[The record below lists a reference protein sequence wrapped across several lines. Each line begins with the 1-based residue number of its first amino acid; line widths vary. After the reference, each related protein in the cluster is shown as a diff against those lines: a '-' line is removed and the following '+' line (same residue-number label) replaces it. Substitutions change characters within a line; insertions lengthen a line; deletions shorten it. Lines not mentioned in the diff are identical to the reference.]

1 MRTILINLLFTSLFL
16 LTSCSLYR
24 VDVRQGNELDDE
36 QVTKLKVGM
45 NKKQV
50 TFLMG
55 NPLLTDPFHKDR
67 WDYIH
72 TFRKGYH
79 KTKRSLLTLYFDG
92 NKLVRIDD
100 SQLAEKALKD

>member
-1 MRTILINLLFTSLFL
+1 MRTILINILIASLFL

-24 VDVRQGNELDDE
+24 VDIRQGNELEDDNIS
-36 QVTKLKVGM
+36 KLKVGM

-67 WDYIH
+67 WDYLH
-72 TFRKGYH
+72 TNREGFE
-79 KTKRSLLTLYFDG
+79 KTRRRVLTLYFEGD
-92 NKLVRIDD
+92 KLVKIDN
-100 SQLAEKALKD
+100 SKLAEKTLDQ